1 MRIFCLLA
9 AATLAAALGVVC
21 GGRNVA
27 LGQAD
32 AGTTWDY
39 EWYAPTTGSPVAY
52 YRVQYVV
59 NLTDTL
65 HIERVAATRVSI
77 PVVLGNDYKVR
88 VMAFDAS
95 NRPGPW
101 SDWSVMETFEED
113 PPSNQSGSAGR

>member
-9 AATLAAALGVVC
+9 AATLAAVLGLVS

-32 AGTTWDY
+32 TGSTWTY
-39 EWYAPTTGSPVAY
+39 EWTAPTTGSPAAY
-52 YRVQYVV
+52 YLVEIVV
-59 NLTDTL
+59 NNVDTI
-65 HIERVAATRVSI
+65 HFERVAATRVDV
-77 PVVLGNDYKVR
+77 PVELGSDYKVR

-95 NRPGPW
+95 DRPGPYSGW
-101 SDWSVMETFEED
+101 SQMETFEED